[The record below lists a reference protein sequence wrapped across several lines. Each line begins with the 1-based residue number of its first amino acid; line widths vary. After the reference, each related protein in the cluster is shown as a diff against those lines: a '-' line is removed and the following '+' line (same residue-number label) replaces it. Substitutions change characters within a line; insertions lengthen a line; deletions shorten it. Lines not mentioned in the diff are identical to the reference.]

1 MIKEVSKYKNNSV
14 ASKKKHI
21 FSRLLD
27 YFLNFV
33 ISYMVFILCYSLAG
47 YLPVVNDVVNNLNQ
61 VTEKAINYVDTTH
74 LQKKGDN
81 NQLISIE
88 EGAKSYLVNLA
99 KTSAYVNDIKYPV
112 KQEDGTYLDVD
123 VKKEETF
130 INEKLSY
137 ALDNVSYYFKNFKK
151 SEPSINNYVYEGTD
165 YKDDIDTLLYLKIMG
180 LDESKFIDASSS
192 KYISKGEGVSK
203 FVILNEENTNYLI
216 KKVAMGESSTV
227 IENITNH
234 VANGYIKAI
243 QYGINEVEQSAA
255 PYLEIVKEFNKGYQ
269 NVSLAVILI
278 YLVSYLVGYILFVLL
293 GRLISKRWSTVG
305 QKVLNLAFTDLEECD
320 PHPLRLVTYHLISF
334 ILFFSSMIIGL
345 MLMGVIGVTSLEIFP
360 HFPVIAL
367 LLGLLTFNIIS
378 ALMPLFT
385 KNRYDI
391 STFISRLVLK
401 DVNEFDTPVV
411 EVPVIEKENSNG

>member
-61 VTEKAINYVDTTH
+61 ITEKAINYVDTTH

-81 NQLISIE
+81 SQLISIE

-123 VKKEETF
+123 VNKEETF

-180 LDESKFIDASSS
+180 LDESKFIDTSSS

-243 QYGINEVEQSAA
+243 QYGINEVEQNAA
-255 PYLEIVKEFNKGYQ
+255 PYLEILKEFDKGYQ

-293 GRLISKRWSTVG
+293 GRLMSKRWSTVG

-378 ALMPLFT
+378 VLMPLFT

-401 DVNEFDTPVV
+401 DINEFDTPVV
-411 EVPVIEKENSNG
+411 DVPVIEKENNNG